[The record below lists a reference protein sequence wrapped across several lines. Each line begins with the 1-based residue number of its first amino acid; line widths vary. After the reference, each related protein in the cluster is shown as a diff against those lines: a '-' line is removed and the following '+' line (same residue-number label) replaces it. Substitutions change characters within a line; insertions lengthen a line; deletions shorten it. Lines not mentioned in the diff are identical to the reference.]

1 MKKTRFF
8 FFGEFS
14 SLLSDIYILCYGF
27 IKSTVYLSV
36 KKYPSKIIFFKIQK
50 SYSNSASFSNLYLFS
65 YDTTDE
71 FTCSLYYQGV
81 ENRHMRNAIKLVR
94 TV

>member
-36 KKYPSKIIFFKIQK
+36 KKYPSKINFLKSKNLIRIQPH
-50 SYSNSASFSNLYLFS
+50 FPTCTCFLMTLPMNLHVVYI
-65 YDTTDE
+65 
-71 FTCSLYYQGV
+71 
-81 ENRHMRNAIKLVR
+81 IKV
-94 TV
+94 